1 MSDPPSNDPA
11 GKRHAEQTQRRAS
24 AALNRDAEHVHHQM
38 ALDSIADATIEM
50 LRLFHAHITNPH
62 TLLFFGQMFATAF
75 GEMAQ
80 SVTPCLEDR
89 PQRRRKEYDLD
100 RLAKSLPK
108 ILANKPWY
116 ESKGDGA

>member
-1 MSDPPSNDPA
+1 MTEPKPNSYG
-11 GKRHAEQTQRRAS
+11 GKLHAKERQERWRAS
-24 AALNRDAEHVHHQM
+24 ANHDAEHIHHQM

-50 LRLFHAHITNPH
+50 LRLFQQHIRNPH
-62 TLLFFGQMFATAF
+62 TLLFFGQFFETAF

-80 SVTPCLEDR
+80 SVTPCLEGR
-89 PQRRRKEYDLD
+89 QQRRRAYSID

-116 ESKGDGA
+116 ESRESDE